1 MLLKYALAWIPMMFI
16 GVANGA
22 VRELVYAGFMSELA
36 AHRVSSAIAILLFA
50 GYAWLLG
57 GIWPLESAGR
67 AVQAGLT
74 WLVLTVAFEFVF
86 GRFVAGHSWAELL
99 ADYNVLAG
107 RVWVFVPA
115 ALAVLPYLV
124 FRLRSGG

>member
-1 MLLKYALAWIPMMFI
+1 MLLKYALAWIPMIFI
-16 GVANGA
+16 GVVNGV
-22 VRELVYAGFMSELA
+22 VRELVYARFMSELA
-36 AHRVSSAIAILLFA
+36 AHQVSSAIAILLFG
-50 GYAWLLG
+50 GYAWLVG
-57 GIWPLESAGR
+57 GIWPLESASR
-67 AVQAGLT
+67 AIKAGLT

-86 GRFVAGHSWAELL
+86 GRFAAGHSWAELL